1 MMNKPAPEHAQAL
14 YWHGQ
19 YQQAHSRVE
28 MLEADLRALKQA
40 LAAANRR
47 LAAATQTLLEN
58 KLPVPPPLRSNDDV
72 GILPDR
78 ATAQ

>member
-19 YQQAHSRVE
+19 YDQASKRVE
-28 MLEADLRALKQA
+28 MLETDLRSLKQA

-47 LAAATQTLLEN
+47 LAAASQTLLEHG
-58 KLPVPPPLRSNDDV
+58 LPVPPPVRSNDNA
-72 GILPDR
+72 GILLDQT
-78 ATAQ
+78 TA